1 MDKLQRNINP
11 QTQKRPTIPTEQQPL
26 QQQTPGDSSF
36 KPQNEEVN
44 QFTGRMKYLIVL
56 GTPKSAS

>member
-11 QTQKRPTIPTEQQPL
+11 QTQKRPTIIPTEQQPL

-36 KPQNEEVN
+36 KPQNEVVN
-44 QFTGRMKYLIVL
+44 
-56 GTPKSAS
+56 